1 MPPFVAVVMPHI
13 ETSLP
18 TKLYFPVDALRALE
32 TKKSKWYW
40 DPACDDAFDL
50 ANGNQSLRLST
61 SLHGPTVRLG
71 DSSWDLRGWD
81 A

>member
-1 MPPFVAVVMPHI
+1 MSPYVAVVMPEI
-13 ETSLP
+13 DTAQLV
-18 TKLYFPVDALRALE
+18 KLYLPIDVLRALDI
-32 TKKSKWYW
+32 KSSKWHW

-50 ANGNQSLRLST
+50 ANDNQSLRLYT

-71 DSSWDLRGWD
+71 ESSWDLRGWD